1 MISVLHVQ
9 LLFRNLD
16 RINERKHDKSS
27 RSFLSK
33 LYEELSNLYGMQNPF
48 KHAMKAYFCYRH
60 TLF

>member
-33 LYEELSNLYGMQNPF
+33 LYEELFNLYGVQNPF
-48 KHAMKAYFCYRH
+48 KDTMKAYFCYRH